1 MLLRMWLSAIRA
13 GRIAMSWIMRSCFA
27 VAAAGGLLLAAGV
40 MAQDRGRDG
49 DRDRDGERDRD
60 RDRDE
65 RRQIDPREIIRMA
78 DDNNDGV
85 IDPSEVGSRSGYYIR
100 RAAERAGLDGS
111 KPIPVDKILPAL

>member
-1 MLLRMWLSAIRA
+1 MEWSVEFRREV
-13 GRIAMSWIMRSCFA
+13 AMSWIIRSTLA
-27 VAAAGGLLLAAGV
+27 VAALGLLVAATGL
-40 MAQDRGRDG
+40 AQD
-49 DRDRDGERDRD
+49 RDRD
-60 RDRDE
+60 RDRDRDD

-111 KPIPVDKILPAL
+111 KPIPVDKILPALEAM